1 MLRKKT
7 NRRRRLNRRTRR
19 KTRSRRR
26 ERGAR
31 VKGVTRTTPAKAF
44 DATKAHVNVLKM
56 SVFLNFFP
64 SALLSLHF
72 RVSNPNSSR
81 KEGGGERGTFSHK
94 KKTKKKKKKKT
105 KRFVFLCP
113 VLDPLVI
120 FFDRFF
126 CFEDIYITT
135 LEDILFFSERC
146 SSSSLSLV
154 TLSRQ

>member
-1 MLRKKT
+1 
-7 NRRRRLNRRTRR
+7 
-19 KTRSRRR
+19 
-26 ERGAR
+26 
-31 VKGVTRTTPAKAF
+31 
-44 DATKAHVNVLKM
+44 
-56 SVFLNFFP
+56 
-64 SALLSLHF
+64 
-72 RVSNPNSSR
+72 VSNPNSSR

-94 KKTKKKKKKKT
+94 KKTKKKKTKKT